1 MTRLIDYKIEMTRLT
16 FLRKIF
22 KMRLLKLTFIL
33 STLFALFS
41 CHDSNEPAKIIKPNK
56 SVSAHSYNKL
66 NSKSLEI
73 KNLKDKNNIRDNL
86 LVYCSEASPQSFNP
100 QLVTS
105 GTTFDA
111 SSKPIY
117 NRLVDF
123 KRGTS
128 QVEASLATHWDVSA
142 DGKEYTFY
150 LRKNVAF
157 HHTKYFQPSRNFNA
171 DDVLFSIFRQK
182 NQDHPFHAVSNLGYR
197 YFRSMEFDSL
207 ITKLEKL
214 DDHTI
219 KFTLDHP
226 ESPFI
231 ATLAMDFASI
241 LSAEYANNLQ
251 QIGKKSQMDH
261 LPIGTGPFQFEKYNP
276 DAFIRYRAHPNYW
289 QGEERLKELVYAITP
304 DPSLRFARLIA
315 GECDVM
321 AKPLPIH
328 IKSIKQYPE
337 IISYSESGS
346 NIAYLS
352 MNTRKK
358 PFDNPNVRK
367 AINLAINKKR
377 LLKIVYDSSA
387 IEAKNPIPP
396 NMWSFNDYIPA
407 MEYDPKEAKQLL
419 HKEGFTN
426 GFKMDLWAMNV
437 QRTYNPNARK
447 MAELIQK
454 DLEKIGVKVSIIS
467 YEFGTFLE
475 KTKRGEHH
483 AALLGWIGDNG
494 DPDNFFSSLLG
505 CAATLT
511 GGNAS
516 FWCNPAFDKLINQAR
531 RISVQEHRS
540 ELYEKAQVIFNQELP
555 WVPIAHAQQFVL
567 ANKRV
572 INFRLA
578 PTDGIHFNDVYLLP
592 TKH

>member
-1 MTRLIDYKIEMTRLT
+1 
-16 FLRKIF
+16 
-22 KMRLLKLTFIL
+22 MRLLKQTFIL
-33 STLFALFS
+33 SIIFTLFG
-41 CHDSNEPAKIIKPNK
+41 CHDSNEPAKIIKPNQTVIADSRIK
-56 SVSAHSYNKL
+56 QTYQNDQKKHSKA
-66 NSKSLEI
+66 KI
-73 KNLKDKNNIRDNL
+73 NIRDNL

-111 SSKPIY
+111 SSKPLY

-182 NQDHPFHAVSNLGYR
+182 NKDHAFHAVSNLGYR
-197 YFRSMEFDSL
+197 YFRSMQFDSL
-207 ITKLEKL
+207 IAKLEKL
-214 DDHTI
+214 DEHTI

-226 ESPFI
+226 EAPFI
-231 ATLAMDFASI
+231 ASLAMDFASI
-241 LSAEYANNLQ
+241 LSAEYAHKLQ
-251 QIGKKSQMDH
+251 QIGKKSQIDH
-261 LPIGTGPFQFEKYNP
+261 LPIGTGPFKFIKYNP
-276 DAFIRYRAHPNYW
+276 DAFIRYRAHPDYW
-289 QGEERLKELVYAITP
+289 RGEEKLKELVFAITP

-352 MNTRKK
+352 MNTQKT
-358 PFDNPNVRK
+358 PFNNPNIRK

-396 NMWSFNDYIPA
+396 NMWSFNTDILEMA
-407 MEYDPKEAKQLL
+407 HSPKEAKRILDE
-419 HKEGFTN
+419 EGFTN
-426 GFKMDLWAMNV
+426 GFKMELWAMNV
-437 QRTYNPNARK
+437 QRTYNPNAKK

-475 KTKRGEHH
+475 KTKQGEHH

-505 CAATLT
+505 CAATAT

-516 FWCNPAFDKLINQAR
+516 FWCHPTFDRLINQAR
-531 RISVQEHRS
+531 RISDQERRS
-540 ELYEKAQVIFNQELP
+540 ELYKKAQVIFSQELP

-572 INFRLA
+572 RNFILA
-578 PTDGIHFNDVYLLP
+578 PTDGIYFNDVYLLP
-592 TKH
+592 SVH

>member
-1 MTRLIDYKIEMTRLT
+1 MA
-16 FLRKIF
+16 
-22 KMRLLKLTFIL
+22 LLKKMLFL
-33 STLFALFS
+33 SYMFMLMS
-41 CHDSNEPAKIIKPNK
+41 CHDTSEPAKVFKANKSPTVQSKNKSLKQK
-56 SVSAHSYNKL
+56 SVS
-66 NSKSLEI
+66 KSTTKI
-73 KNLKDKNNIRDNL
+73 NNIRDNL

-128 QVEASLATHWDVSA
+128 QIEASLATHWEVSA
-142 DGKEYTFY
+142 DGKEYIFY
-150 LRKNVAF
+150 LRKGVAF
-157 HHTKYFQPSRNFNA
+157 HHTKYFRPSRNFNA
-171 DDVLFSIFRQK
+171 DDVLFSIFRQ
-182 NQDHPFHAVSNLGYR
+182 QDTKHPFHNISNLGYR

-219 KFTLDHP
+219 KFTLDHA

-231 ATLAMDFASI
+231 AALAMDFASI
-241 LSAEYANNLQ
+241 LSAEYANYLQ
-251 QIGKKSQMDH
+251 QKGIKAKIDH
-261 LPIGTGPFQFEKYNP
+261 LPIGTGPFQFSKYNP

-289 QGEERLKELVYAITP
+289 QGEQRLKELVFAITP

-315 GECDVM
+315 GECDIM

-328 IKSIKQYPE
+328 VKSIAQYPD
-337 IISYSESGS
+337 IISYNESGS

-358 PFDNPNVRK
+358 PFNNPNVRK

-377 LLKIVYDSSA
+377 LLKIVYGSSA

-396 NMWSFNDYIPA
+396 NMWSFNNDIP
-407 MEYDPKEAKQLL
+407 ESKYSPSEAKRILTN
-419 HKEGFTN
+419 EGFID
-426 GFKMDLWAMNV
+426 GFKMELWAMPV

-454 DLEKIGVKVSIIS
+454 DLEKIGVEVSIIS

-494 DPDNFFSSLLG
+494 DPDNFFSPLLS
-505 CAATLT
+505 CAAMKS

-516 FWCNPAFDKLINQAR
+516 FWCHSSFDKLINQAR
-531 RISVQEHRS
+531 RISEPKDRAK
-540 ELYEKAQVIFNQELP
+540 LYEEAQVIFNQQLP
-555 WVPIAHAQQFVL
+555 WVPIAHAQQFIL

-572 INFRLA
+572 VNFRLA
-578 PTDGIHFNDVYLLP
+578 PTDGIYFNDVYLLP
-592 TKH
+592 SVN

>member
-1 MTRLIDYKIEMTRLT
+1 MLTRLSLLK
-16 FLRKIF
+16 KIF
-22 KMRLLKLTFIL
+22 EMRLFKQA
-33 STLFALFS
+33 TLIVYVFS
-41 CHDSNEPAKIIKPNK
+41 LIGCHDSSEPAKIIKPKTFSTTQSNNRPTK
-56 SVSAHSYNKL
+56 QIPT
-66 NSKSLEI
+66 SKSQI
-73 KNLKDKNNIRDNL
+73 KQKNIRDNL

-128 QVEASLATHWDVSA
+128 QIEASLATHWDVSE
-142 DGKEYTFY
+142 DGKEYIFY
-150 LRKNVAF
+150 LRRDVAF
-157 HHTKYFQPSRNFNA
+157 HHTDYFQPSRNFNA

-182 NQDHPFHAVSNLGYR
+182 NKDHPFHSISNLSFR
-197 YFRSMEFDSL
+197 YFSSMELDTL
-207 ITKLEKL
+207 ITKIEKL
-214 DDHTI
+214 DDYTV
-219 KFTLDHP
+219 KFTLDHA

-241 LSAEYANNLQ
+241 LSAEYASKLQ
-251 QIGKKSQMDH
+251 RADKKKQIDH
-261 LPIGTGPFQFEKYNP
+261 LPIGTGPFQFVKYNP
-276 DAFIRYRAHPNYW
+276 DAFIRYKAHSDYW
-289 QGEERLKELVYAITP
+289 QGEEKLQELVFAITP

-315 GECDVM
+315 GECDIM

-328 IKSIKQYPE
+328 IKNIEQYPD

-352 MNTRKK
+352 MNTKKK
-358 PFDNPNVRK
+358 PFDNANVRK

-377 LLKIVYDSSA
+377 LLKIVYDNSA

-396 NMWSFNDYIPA
+396 NMWSYNNEIVEI
-407 MEYDPKEAKQLL
+407 EYSPINAKRILD
-419 HKEGFTN
+419 KEGFTN
-426 GFKMDLWAMNV
+426 GFNMELWAMPV

-454 DLEKIGVKVSIIS
+454 DLEKIGVRVSIIS

-483 AALLGWIGDNG
+483 ATLLGWIGDNG

-505 CAATLT
+505 CAATHS
-511 GGNAS
+511 GSNAS
-516 FWCNPAFDKLINQAR
+516 FWCHLTFDKLINQAR
-531 RISVQEHRS
+531 RISNQEHRS
-540 ELYEKAQVIFNQELP
+540 VLYKKAQVIFNQELP

-572 INFRLA
+572 INFKLT
-578 PTDGIHFNDVYLLP
+578 PTDGMYFNNVYLLP
-592 TKH
+592 TNN